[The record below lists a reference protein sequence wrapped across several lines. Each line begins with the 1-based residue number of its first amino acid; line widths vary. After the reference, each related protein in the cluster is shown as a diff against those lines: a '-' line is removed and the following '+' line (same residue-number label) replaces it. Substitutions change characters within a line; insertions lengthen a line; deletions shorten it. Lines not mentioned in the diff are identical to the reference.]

1 MAVGPSGRVV
11 IEIDPVLKRDLHEAL
26 RADNYPSLR
35 DWFLQQAEAYLNS
48 RGQLRL
54 QLTLDDQRPS
64 GRSSDAVPAR

>member
-11 IEIDPVLKRDLHEAL
+11 IEIDPGLKRDLHEAL

-54 QLTLDDQRPS
+54 QLTTDEPRPQA
-64 GRSSDAVPAR
+64 RSSDALPAR

>member
-11 IEIDPVLKRDLHEAL
+11 IEVDPGLKRDLHEAL
-26 RADNYPSLR
+26 RADKYPSLR

-54 QLTLDDQRPS
+54 QLTTDDPRPHA
-64 GRSSDAVPAR
+64 RRSDAIPTR